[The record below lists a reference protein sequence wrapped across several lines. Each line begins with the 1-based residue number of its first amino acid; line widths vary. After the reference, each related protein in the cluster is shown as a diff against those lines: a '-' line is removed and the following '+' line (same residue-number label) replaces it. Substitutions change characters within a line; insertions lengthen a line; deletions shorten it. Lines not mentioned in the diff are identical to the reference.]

1 VDRSASPQDS
11 EPVASIDGEPIT
23 QAELDAWIKEDLFR
37 EQTEDR
43 AAAELYDLRARSLE
57 RLIDERVLAAEARR
71 RGVTTDEVLRA
82 ERDARGEISDEQVTA
97 FYEKNKQRMG
107 GATRDQVADRI
118 RSFLDDQRTG
128 EITAD
133 LRKQAKIT
141 LLLEPPRVTVAAEGP
156 SLGPADAP
164 VTIVEYA
171 SMTCPHCAHFHETT
185 YPELKKRYIDTGKVR
200 FIFREFPL
208 DPLAAGAS
216 MLARCAGK
224 DKYFPLIET
233 LFQQQ
238 RQWAVEKPIPPLMA
252 IVKQAGFTEQSF
264 NACLS
269 DQKMLDALNAER
281 GRAADKFGVNSTP
294 TLFINGKVQKGG
306 ATIEELVKIIEP
318 MLKG

>member
-1 VDRSASPQDS
+1 M
-11 EPVASIDGEPIT
+11 IT
-23 QAELDAWIKEDLFR
+23 
-37 EQTEDR
+37 
-43 AAAELYDLRARSLE
+43 
-57 RLIDERVLAAEARR
+57 RR
-71 RGVTTDEVLRA
+71 
-82 ERDARGEISDEQVTA
+82 
-97 FYEKNKQRMG
+97 
-107 GATRDQVADRI
+107 
-118 RSFLDDQRTG
+118 
-128 EITAD
+128 
-133 LRKQAKIT
+133 T
-141 LLLEPPRVTVAAEGP
+141 LLLGASALAIVAAFSGGGLLLPGSPAAAQSVAMADLLVPP
-156 SLGPADAP
+156 SLGDMSLGKADAP

-224 DKYFPLIET
+224 DKYFALIET

-238 RQWAVEKPIPPLMA
+238 RQWAVDKPIPPLMA
-252 IVKQAGFTEQSF
+252 IAKQAGFTEQSF
-264 NACLS
+264 NTCLA

-281 GRAADKFGVNSTP
+281 SRAADKFGVSSTP

-306 ATIEELVKIIEP
+306 ASIEELVKIVDP